1 MNRAKMKTQ
10 KFGHKISKLGSKS
23 LKLYKD
29 MKSEIRKGKKFLNE
43 HGIDFDDLQQ
53 NSRSDEFEIKS
64 PNSRSSPIIEYE
76 TGDDGRID
84 YFKARVRPED
94 LRTGKRLLP
103 VIASRSKGMD
113 SISDSIGD
121 VIGGNRGG
129 SGDASNYFNHKSF
142 INRGIWRNI
151 EENVVNELQSRNSK
165 YVDIS
170 FNFGYDDQFDGQ
182 LDFVEVDYEYH
193 KNNSSAVDFQEGLSY
208 ETSEI

>member
-1 MNRAKMKTQ
+1 MNVKNNMNRAKMKIQ
-10 KFGHKISKLGSKS
+10 KFGHKISKS

-29 MKSEIRKGKKFLNE
+29 MKSVIREGKKFLNE
-43 HGIDFDDLQQ
+43 HEID
-53 NSRSDEFEIKS
+53 FEIKR

-94 LRTGKRLLP
+94 LRTGKRPLP
-103 VIASRSKGMD
+103 VIASRSKGMG

-121 VIGGNRGG
+121 LIGGNRGG

-151 EENVVNELQSRNSK
+151 EENVVNELQSGNSK

-170 FNFGYDDQFDGQ
+170 FNFRYDDQFDGQ

>member
-1 MNRAKMKTQ
+1 MNWAKMKIQ

-29 MKSEIRKGKKFLNE
+29 MKSAIREGKKILKE
-43 HGIDFDDLQQ
+43 YEIDFDDLQQ
-53 NSRSDEFEIKS
+53 NSRIDEFEIKR
-64 PNSRSSPIIEYE
+64 PNSRSNPIIEYE

-113 SISDSIGD
+113 SISDSIGH

-129 SGDASNYFNHKSF
+129 SSDASNYFNHKSF

-151 EENVVNELQSRNSK
+151 EENVVNELESGNSK

-193 KNNSSAVDFQEGLSY
+193 KNNSSALDFQEGLSY